1 MRYVLITFQNYT
13 RALLP
18 YSIETLDYIAQ
29 YSNSIECIEILTV
42 EQPEIHLSP
51 YLPG

>member
-29 YSNSIECIEILTV
+29 YSNSIEQVEILAV
-42 EQPEIHLSP
+42 EKPEIHISP